1 MPYGFGLQNVYSGN
15 TSINVINDFG
25 PTVKAMSEG
34 QVASYSR
41 VFLAQKQK
49 LIILLLCR
57 QLQELRTQSLPVLMR
72 QYYGF
77 CVERRPELNLAHGR
91 ESNSHYHLHTVHQG
105 ISALCYTEAWA
116 FESCLI
122 LPTLSFS

>member
-1 MPYGFGLQNVYSGN
+1 MPNGFGLQNVYSGN

-41 VFLAQKQK
+41 VFLAQKK
-49 LIILLLCR
+49 FIILLLCQ

-72 QYYGF
+72 QCHGF
-77 CVERRPELNLAHGR
+77 CVERR
-91 ESNSHYHLHTVHQG
+91 Q
-105 ISALCYTEAWA
+105 I
-116 FESCLI
+116 
-122 LPTLSFS
+122 